1 MVIETTMG
9 SRTLVGWPTD
19 TFAMDWCLPE
29 QEPPSPGNT
38 TTTTTSQQ
46 QQQPPPRV
54 HTVLVFVPGNPGL
67 IEWYVPFFRQLL
79 TALGPGHACR
89 GAANAAHSLDP
100 HKAQVLQASNA
111 NNDHAAD
118 TSNSGANKNPSIPWT
133 VDGQS
138 LHKCAFVDAILEEFE
153 SSSSSNCPGGGGRI
167 QLIFVSHSIGCHF
180 TQRLCTWRRDILD
193 RTVLFLFLTPFVR
206 MKPPQG
212 TFKSGLLHWAGGH
225 PETTIQGVQ
234 SILQQAFSG
243 MTADH
248 KPSNPTAT
256 SSSSSNDRED
266 NSSSTTTTTTR
277 TTWSTWK
284 TNAMWALHN
293 ALLSRAST
301 DEEGRDIL
309 LRLLQIPAF
318 PRNFFTLGCEE
329 IRQVPEQFDVCALR
343 YLSRQC
349 PIALLFASNDVWSPE
364 FHMHDLQQLL
374 QHEPHRYAHE
384 ISLTHRPEL
393 QHDFVSAGSE
403 QVPIVVQYCLERI
416 QQAART
422 TLQLQQ
428 EERQPPPPQSLPPVT
443 PLFARARL

>member
-1 MVIETTMG
+1 MSWNKDDEPAGSTMVIQTTMG
-9 SRTLVGWPTD
+9 SRTLLGWPTD

-29 QEPPSPGNT
+29 QQPPTGNT
-38 TTTTTSQQ
+38 TTTSQ

-100 HKAQVLQASNA
+100 HKAQVLG
-111 NNDHAAD
+111 AD
-118 TSNSGANKNPSIPWT
+118 TTDHKNPSIPWT

-138 LHKCAFVDAILEEFE
+138 LHKCAFVDAILDEFEE
-153 SSSSSNCPGGGGRI
+153 SSSLSSNRPGGGRNTDRI

-180 TQRLCTWRRDILD
+180 TQRLCTWRRDILE
-193 RTVLFLFLTPFVR
+193 RTILFLFLTPFVR
-206 MKPPQG
+206 MKPPPG
-212 TFKSGLLHWAGGH
+212 TVKSGLLHWAGGH
-225 PETTIQGVQ
+225 PETTIQVAQ
-234 SILQQAFSG
+234 SILRQAFSG

-248 KPSNPTAT
+248 KPSNAT
-256 SSSSSNDRED
+256 TTNSNDRED
-266 NSSSTTTTTTR
+266 NSSSTTTSPR

-284 TNAMWALHN
+284 TNVWWALHN
-293 ALLSRAST
+293 ALLSRAFT

-309 LRLLQIPAF
+309 LRLLSIPSF

-329 IRQVPEQFDVCALR
+329 IRQVPELFDVCALR

-349 PIALLFASNDVWSPE
+349 PIALLFASQDVWSPE
-364 FHMHDLQQLL
+364 FHIQDLEQLL
-374 QHEPHRYAHE
+374 QQEPQRYAHE
-384 ISLTHRPEL
+384 ISVTYRPEL

-403 QVPIVVQYCLERI
+403 QVPIVVQFCLERI
-416 QQAART
+416 QQAAQIAQ
-422 TLQLQQ
+422 QLQQ
-428 EERQPPPPQSLPPVT
+428 EGQQQPQSLPPVT
-443 PLFARARL
+443 LPVPRARL